1 MPAPGGGEVIDNDII
16 NVASVKMQTHCDDG
30 ATNFCVDGDLGD
42 DQTIPHICHRHHRR
56 CLCKKILSCVKN
68 FQIYRKKM
76 HILHLLGLFVVIFFL

>member
-42 DQTIPHICHRHHRR
+42 FGDFGDFGDQTENDIDDEN
-56 CLCKKILSCVKN
+56 SGGGDGAVEE
-68 FQIYRKKM
+68 M
-76 HILHLLGLFVVIFFL
+76 A